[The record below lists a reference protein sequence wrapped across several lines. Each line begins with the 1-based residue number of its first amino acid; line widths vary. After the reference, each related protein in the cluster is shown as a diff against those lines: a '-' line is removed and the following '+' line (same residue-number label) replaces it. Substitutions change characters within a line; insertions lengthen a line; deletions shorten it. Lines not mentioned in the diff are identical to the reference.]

1 MVFENYKYWGQNNI
15 STIVPTVHFET
26 GNKWCGELRY
36 NYEDIETVSVFF
48 GKSVKGGWELAY
60 NLSPMAGYSFGRFTG
75 LSAALNGELEW
86 KSLYLSSQTQYSVSA
101 KDQSADFFFHLVR
114 TGV

>member
-1 MVFENYKYWGQNNI
+1 MVIVLLLITFLTTTPLNGEAQSKWVFENYKYWGQNNI

-48 GKSVKGGWELAY
+48 W
-60 NLSPMAGYSFGRFTG
+60 
-75 LSAALNGELEW
+75 
-86 KSLYLSSQTQYSVSA
+86 
-101 KDQSADFFFHLVR
+101 
-114 TGV
+114 

>member
-86 KSLYLSSQTQYSVSA
+86 KACTCRLKPSIVYPQ
-101 KDQSADFFFHLVR
+101 KINRRIFFHLVR